1 MSLPSAPEPGALAA
15 SGGIERPARAAQIL
29 AQCWPVLAEVLL
41 PRVPGVLQ
49 GALHA
54 AIRAEDETVVRAAA
68 ILQPQSTAVLQA
80 YALALR
86 GAFDAASEPVF
97 APRAAAPRRAAL
109 SLLELEDSDQRS
121 QIEQAAAR
129 LRNLLQAP
137 QAALL
142 ARLQTLT
149 GNPELSEAQSPL
161 RPAIFLQAMAD
172 SLAPLVAGSSAAL
185 LRYFVLP
192 LAPALDATYG
202 AVNDYLHIH
211 DVLPY
216 TPLRAT
222 AGAGA
227 RPPPMRGE
235 TAPALALADEH
246 AAAGDA
252 AAPAA
257 RSAQRPAAAPPEPAV
272 NDEAALAEYVRL
284 QAALGVNAHILID
297 AANQALGK
305 APAATAVPLVV
316 APAPENLIA
325 FMLSGQRRDAARVA
339 AIREDAGKVEA
350 AGAAAAAPAL
360 PDMLGTRDY
369 SRQLIALATS
379 PLHKLTIQLVARL
392 FARIERD
399 RLVPEPLR
407 TLLVC
412 LRFPSLEVALADP
425 ALLLR
430 AQHPVRRLLDAIG
443 SSAIGWKPD
452 GPESRRYLHHVRAA
466 VHFVVHSPGSAAQAF
481 AQSVEQFDAFLAS
494 IVPPQSEAKTLAKDA
509 VREAERRE
517 LQAQEVGRFIEEL
530 LRGAVLEDYLR
541 QFLTEVWPRVLVA
554 AAAREGEDPGL
565 FVRLLNLMP
574 DLVASVQPA
583 APAERKR
590 LVAAIP
596 ALVSQLRDGLALIGW
611 PPDKLQALLNRLMLV
626 HAQAAD
632 GDDAPVPVLGGF
644 SASTMRIRLDGLRLS
659 EPVPGE
665 HDSPVPVLEEA
676 VHYLLQQRGGGV
688 LHQWIKSPP
697 PLPADAIS
705 RAEAAA
711 QVALWR
717 ERAWFDLRL
726 GGALV
731 RMRLAWW
738 APSRSLALFASRSG
752 ASLVTFSQASL
763 ITYRRCGWIK
773 PAEQALLLARAFR
786 SVLSDL
792 RRAAQAAAGDAD
804 GA

>member
-1 MSLPSAPEPGALAA
+1 MSRGLDEVPCRSPTVSLPSAPAPGTLAV
-15 SGGIERPARAAQIL
+15 SGGVERPARAAQIL

-49 GALHA
+49 AALQA
-54 AIRAEDETVVRAAA
+54 AIRADDEAVVRAAA
-68 ILQPQSTAVLQA
+68 TLQHRSRLGLQA
-80 YALALR
+80 YALAPR
-86 GAFDAASEPVF
+86 PAAM
-97 APRAAAPRRAAL
+97 PRRGAL
-109 SLLELEDSDQRS
+109 SLLGLEDSDQRS
-121 QIEQAAAR
+121 QIEQAGAR

-142 ARLQTLT
+142 ARLQTLI
-149 GNPELSEAQSPL
+149 GNPELGEAQSPL

-172 SLAPLVAGSSAAL
+172 SLAPLVAGSSAGL
-185 LRYFVLP
+185 LRYFVPP
-192 LAPALDATYG
+192 LAPALEATYG
-202 AVNDYLHIH
+202 AINDYLHIH

-216 TPLRAT
+216 AAPRA
-222 AGAGA
+222 APGAGV
-227 RPPPMRGE
+227 RLTPTRSE
-235 TAPALALADEH
+235 FAPALALADELP
-246 AAAGDA
+246 APGDA
-252 AAPAA
+252 ALPNARAGAAPAPRPDTVA
-257 RSAQRPAAAPPEPAV
+257 PESAAS
-272 NDEAALAEYVRL
+272 DEAALAEYVRL
-284 QAALGVNAHILID
+284 QAALGVNAHVLID

-305 APAATAVPLVV
+305 APAAMAV
-316 APAPENLIA
+316 APVWSAPPENLVA

-339 AIREDAGKVEA
+339 AVRED

-360 PDMLGTRDY
+360 PDLPGTRDY
-369 SRQLIALATS
+369 SRQLITLAST

-399 RLVPEPLR
+399 RLVPEPVR
-407 TLLVC
+407 MLLVC

-452 GPESRRYLHHVRAA
+452 GPDSRRYLHHVRAA
-466 VHFVVHSPGSAAQAF
+466 VHFVVHSPGAAAQAF

-517 LQAQEVGRFIEEL
+517 LQAQDLGRFIEEL

-554 AAAREGEDPGL
+554 AAAREAEDAGL
-565 FVRLLNLMP
+565 FARLLNVMP
-574 DLVASVQPA
+574 DLVGSVQPA
-583 APAERKR
+583 AAAERTR

-596 ALVSQLRDGLALIGW
+596 ALVSQLRDGVALIGW
-611 PPDKLQALLNRLMLV
+611 PPDRLQAVLNRLMLL
-626 HAQAAD
+626 HAQGGD
-632 GDDAPVPVLGGF
+632 GGDAPVPLLGGF

-659 EPVPGE
+659 EPVAGE
-665 HDSPVPVLEEA
+665 HDGAVPVLEEA
-676 VHYLLQQRGGGV
+676 VHFLLQQRGGGV
-688 LHQWIKSPP
+688 MHQWIKNPP
-697 PLPADAIS
+697 TLPADAMS
-705 RAEAAA
+705 QAEAAA

-726 GGALV
+726 RGALV

-792 RRAAQAAAGDAD
+792 RRAVQAAAGDAD